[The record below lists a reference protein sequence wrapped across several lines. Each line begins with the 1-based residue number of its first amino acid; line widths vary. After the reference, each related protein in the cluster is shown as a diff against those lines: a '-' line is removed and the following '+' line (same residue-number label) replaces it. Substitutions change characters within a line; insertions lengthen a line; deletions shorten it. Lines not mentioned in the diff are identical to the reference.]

1 MDEDAALRSK
11 VTSTLLLGE
20 PPVSVV
26 NDNKYISPPTAGDAD
41 HDRPSLDA
49 AIHAALSGGPRTV
62 VLLGPEGSGKTTALE
77 KLVVGWARGEHLQNF
92 SFVFHLRFREL
103 SSLDGTPLSLETLM
117 RRHGGRHLPPE
128 AVRQVLRN
136 PESALFV
143 FDDLDRCDRGSDPSA
158 VPPCSDPGRAAPV
171 SGLVAGLFG
180 GSLLKGVAVAAAT
193 RPTESREFFPSGARR
208 VQVSGFLKPQ
218 REAYFRGFFPDDP
231 AAAAAASAHMES
243 TLGFYEFCTSPRF
256 CWTVCSVYKSLMDA
270 GAELPETLSQLYAG
284 VLVRLTRAL
293 RLNEARGRALVSA
306 LGEMASRCL
315 VGSDSSCAEEE
326 MDSFGFRPFLKE
338 AGAFLRVDDDGG
350 DRSDGRR
357 RVFSFHSRPI
367 QEFFLAAAFLWDPS
381 SGGVEETLAK
391 HEGRAE
397 FLDVFLSGLS
407 QPLRRR
413 PLEAALGAP
422 NAERV
427 ADFNR
432 WFRSDSREALAGC
445 RKDRHLRCFRM
456 LLEAG
461 NESLVKEVVDA
472 AARIGISYGD
482 VSLRDCAALGYVV
495 SRLGGVEHL
504 NLYRTGHLTGAQAET
519 LAPAMRLSR
528 EINLNS
534 SSLSSAAA
542 THLASALS
550 GGATE
555 ELDLS
560 QSALGDDTFKT
571 LCAGLRN
578 CKLRT
583 LKLHNCDLTA
593 ASVEALS
600 AALCS
605 GHSELRKVDLTRNL
619 IGERGVE
626 ALSKSLQHPLCTLT
640 SLNLFDCELTGACC
654 AHFSEALM
662 SSCCSLTELDLS
674 VNDLRQEGA
683 LLLCRALR
691 RPGCPIQKLSLQ
703 RCQLTAPV
711 FEELSSV
718 LRGGASRLTS
728 LSVGL
733 NAVGDRG
740 VKHLWDAVAH
750 PSCLLEELDVE
761 MTGLTDAGVQD
772 LCGALRTSSTL
783 RSLELRNNAMTDA
796 AVPALVRAARDSDS
810 MLEMNLK
817 YNDFSEDV
825 FELMDECEKIRY

>member
-528 EINLNS
+528 EI
-534 SSLSSAAA
+534 
-542 THLASALS
+542 
-550 GGATE
+550 
-555 ELDLS
+555 
-560 QSALGDDTFKT
+560 K
-571 LCAGLRN
+571 
-578 CKLRT
+578 
-583 LKLHNCDLTA
+583 
-593 ASVEALS
+593 
-600 AALCS
+600 
-605 GHSELRKVDLTRNL
+605 
-619 IGERGVE
+619 
-626 ALSKSLQHPLCTLT
+626 
-640 SLNLFDCELTGACC
+640 
-654 AHFSEALM
+654 
-662 SSCCSLTELDLS
+662 
-674 VNDLRQEGA
+674 
-683 LLLCRALR
+683 
-691 RPGCPIQKLSLQ
+691 
-703 RCQLTAPV
+703 
-711 FEELSSV
+711 
-718 LRGGASRLTS
+718 
-728 LSVGL
+728 
-733 NAVGDRG
+733 
-740 VKHLWDAVAH
+740 
-750 PSCLLEELDVE
+750 
-761 MTGLTDAGVQD
+761 
-772 LCGALRTSSTL
+772 
-783 RSLELRNNAMTDA
+783 
-796 AVPALVRAARDSDS
+796 
-810 MLEMNLK
+810 
-817 YNDFSEDV
+817 
-825 FELMDECEKIRY
+825 